1 MRYHFLLIF
10 FLSVLVLISPP
21 ALAGDTAPVV
31 GKPAPHF
38 ELPDLSGKTVR
49 LTDFKGRAVL
59 LNFWATWCGPCTAEM
74 PSLNALAATFKDKGL
89 VVLAVSV
96 DSSTKPVRNFLKKP
110 DATLTVLMDSDKEV
124 FFDLYAVMGLPTSF
138 LIDGNGVIV
147 EKFIGE
153 RDWNAAEIR
162 NSIADIVRKK

>member
-1 MRYHFLLIF
+1 
-10 FLSVLVLISPP
+10 
-21 ALAGDTAPVV
+21 
-31 GKPAPHF
+31 
-38 ELPDLSGKTVR
+38 
-49 LTDFKGRAVL
+49 
-59 LNFWATWCGPCTAEM
+59 M